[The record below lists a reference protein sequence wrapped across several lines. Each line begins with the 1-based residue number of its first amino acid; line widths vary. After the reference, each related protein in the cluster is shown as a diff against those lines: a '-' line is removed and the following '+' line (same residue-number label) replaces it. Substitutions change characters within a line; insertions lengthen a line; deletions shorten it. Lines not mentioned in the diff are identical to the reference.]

1 MENFIYDEVKSSE
14 IVLASNGGGAE
25 VVVKGNNA
33 FEALLGFLL
42 LITKADGSVFT
53 GKANVAVTTTQGFIL
68 LPSQPYH
75 AIRPSFQERHQD
87 RIIKMN
93 GVKGYEQD
101 FRFRVEAN
109 VGEPLTITAI
119 AYYSRKKN

>member
-14 IVLASNGGGAE
+14 LTVAANGGSAE
-25 VVVKGNNA
+25 VLVKGNNA

-101 FRFRVEAN
+101 FRFRVEASVN
-109 VGEPLTITAI
+109 EPLTITAI
-119 AYYSRKKN
+119 AYYSRKK